1 MAVFLVNMHIKIRH
15 KLLFI
20 SIASLIALA
29 IITATLLFSLRN
41 SMLEEKRHLVK
52 NVVETAYGTLQHY
65 NELAS
70 EGKLT
75 REEAQKRAIDA
86 IKSLIYDGNE
96 YFWLNDMR
104 PVMIMHPVKYELDGK
119 DLSEIKDP
127 EGKKLFVEFVK
138 MVKDHQE
145 GYVEYLWPKPN
156 LDKPVPKISYV
167 KGFEPWGWIIGSGL
181 YTDDVSA
188 AFWSKAKWF
197 TIILVIFA
205 IVVGGLNRYV
215 RHDLMKIVLQKVE
228 LIDRMSNGDISMTY
242 AVDRDNEFGDIDNGL
257 QILIDNLRQTVSKIS
272 KATSSLASSSEEL
285 SATSEDINKGVQE
298 LSSQTEQVA
307 ASMTEVSQTVIDMAK
322 NASQAADAS
331 KTASETASKGMVV
344 IETTTHGMTS
354 IASTV
359 QGAAAT
365 IEELGRSS
373 AQIGEIVAVIN
384 GIADQTNLL
393 ALNAA
398 IEAARAGEQGRGFAV
413 VADEVR
419 KLAERTSQATRDIGQ
434 RITTIQQAASESVD
448 AMKRGSDEVDK
459 GVGLAS
465 QASSSLN
472 SIVAASN
479 NAMDMVQRIAAA
491 TEQQSAASE
500 EVTQNMEHISDITK
514 RSAES
519 TKQIT
524 QSSADL
530 AKLAVDLQEMMLWFK
545 V

>member
-1 MAVFLVNMHIKIRH
+1 VNMQLKIRH

-20 SIASLIALA
+20 SIASLISLA
-29 IITATLLFSLRN
+29 IITATLLLSLRN
-41 SMLEEKRHLVK
+41 SMLEEKRQLVK
-52 NVVETAYGTLQHY
+52 DVVETAYGTLQHY
-65 NELAS
+65 HELVS

-75 REEAQKRAIDA
+75 QEEAQKRAIDA
-86 IKSLIYDGNE
+86 IRSLVYDGNE

-156 LDKPVPKISYV
+156 FDKPVPKISYV

-181 YTDDVSA
+181 YTDDVNA

-205 IVVGGLNRYV
+205 VVVGGLNRYV
-215 RHDLMKIVLQKVE
+215 RHDLMKIVHQKVE
-228 LIDRMSNGDISMTY
+228 LIERMSTGDISMTY
-242 AVDRDNEFGDIDNGL
+242 AVDRNDEFGDIDNSL
-257 QILIDNLRQTVSKIS
+257 RVLVDNLRQTVSKIS

-285 SATSEDINKGVQE
+285 SATSDDINKGVQE

-307 ASMTEVSQTVIDMAK
+307 TSMTEVSQTVIDMAK

-331 KTASETASKGMVV
+331 KTASETASKGKVV
-344 IETTTHGMTS
+344 IEITTHGMTS

-359 QGAAAT
+359 QGAATT

-373 AQIGEIVAVIN
+373 TQIGEIVAVIN

-434 RITTIQQAASESVD
+434 RITTIQQAANESVD

-465 QASSSLN
+465 EASNSLN

-500 EVTQNMEHISDITK
+500 EVTQNMEHISEITK

-519 TKQIT
+519 TRQIT

-530 AKLAVDLQEMMLWFK
+530 AKLAVDLQEMMSWFK

>member
-1 MAVFLVNMHIKIRH
+1 MNMQIKIRH

-20 SIASLIALA
+20 SIASLIALT
-29 IITATLLFSLRN
+29 IITVSLLLSLRN
-41 SMLEEKRHLVK
+41 SMLEDKRQLVK
-52 NVVETAYGTLQHY
+52 NVVETAYGSVQHY
-65 NELAS
+65 HELVS
-70 EGKLT
+70 DGKLT
-75 REEAQKRAIDA
+75 QEEAQKRSIDT
-86 IKSLIYDGNE
+86 IKSMIYNGND

-104 PVMIMHPVKYELDGK
+104 PVMIMHPVKYELNGK

-127 EGKKLFVEFVK
+127 EGKKLFMEFVQ
-138 MVKDHQE
+138 MVKDHHE

-156 LDKPVPKISYV
+156 FDKPVPKISYV

-181 YTDDVSA
+181 YTDDVNA
-188 AFWSKAKWF
+188 AFWSKARWF
-197 TIILVIFA
+197 TIILVVFT

-215 RHDLMKIVLQKVE
+215 RYDLMKMVHDKVE
-228 LIDRMSNGDISMTY
+228 LIDRIAKGDMSMTF
-242 AVDRDNEFGDIDNGL
+242 AVDRHDEFGDIDKSLRSMVNNWR
-257 QILIDNLRQTVSKIS
+257 QIISKIS
-272 KATSSLASSSEEL
+272 MATSTLASSSEEL
-285 SATSEDINKGVQE
+285 SATSDDISKGAQE
-298 LSSQTEQVA
+298 LSSQTEQVVT
-307 ASMTEVSQTVIDMAK
+307 SMTQVSQTVIDMAK

-331 KTASETASKGMVV
+331 KMASETASKGKVV

-354 IASTV
+354 IATTV
-359 QGAAAT
+359 QGAATT
-365 IEELGRSS
+365 IEGLGRSS

-434 RITTIQQAASESVD
+434 RITAIQQAANESVE

-459 GVGLAS
+459 GMGLAND
-465 QASSSLN
+465 ASRSLN
-472 SIVAASN
+472 SIVAAST

-500 EVTQNMEHISDITK
+500 EVSQNMEHISEITK
-514 RSAES
+514 HSAES

-530 AKLAVDLQEMMLWFK
+530 AKLAVDLQEMMSWFK

>member
-1 MAVFLVNMHIKIRH
+1 MQMKIRH
-15 KLLFI
+15 KLLFT
-20 SIASLIALA
+20 SIASLIALGLF
-29 IITATLLFSLRN
+29 TVTLLLSLRN
-41 SMLEEKRHLVK
+41 SMIEDRRQLVK
-52 NVVETAYGTLQHY
+52 SVVETAYGTLQHY
-65 NELAS
+65 HELVS

-75 REEAQKRAIDA
+75 QEEAQKRAIDA
-86 IKSLIYDGNE
+86 IKSLIYNGNE

-104 PVMIMHPVKYELDGK
+104 PVMIMHPVKDELDGK

-127 EGKKLFVEFVK
+127 NGKKLFVEFVQ

-156 LDKPVPKISYV
+156 FDKPVPKISYV

-181 YTDDVSA
+181 YIDDVNA
-188 AFWSKAKWF
+188 AFWSKSKWF
-197 TIILVIFA
+197 TIIFVVFT

-215 RHDLMKIVLQKVE
+215 RHDLMNIVHHKVK
-228 LIDRMSNGDISMTY
+228 LIDRIAKGDISMTF
-242 AVDRDNEFGDIDNGL
+242 AIDRNDEFGDIDKSL
-257 QILIDNLRQTVSKIS
+257 QIMIDNLRQTVAKIS
-272 KATSSLASSSEEL
+272 TATSSLASSSEVL
-285 SATSEDINKGVQE
+285 SATSDDFNKGAQE
-298 LSSQTEQVA
+298 LSSQTEQVVTA
-307 ASMTEVSQTVIDMAK
+307 LTEVSQTVIDMAK
-322 NASQAADAS
+322 NASRAADAS
-331 KTASETASKGMVV
+331 KTASETASKGKAV

-354 IASTV
+354 IATTV
-359 QGAAAT
+359 QGAATT
-365 IEELGRSS
+365 IEGLGRSS

-434 RITTIQQAASESVD
+434 RITAIQQAANESVD

-459 GVGLAS
+459 GVGLANE
-465 QASSSLN
+465 ASSSLY
-472 SIVAASN
+472 SIVAAST

-500 EVTQNMEHISDITK
+500 EVSQNMEHISEITK

-530 AKLAVDLQEMMLWFK
+530 AKLAVDLQEMMSWFK